1 MRHKTLT
8 VAEMDKTIQDYYLL
22 KMLVL
27 GVLDWPDNDFESQ
40 ILKAY
45 IKIQSTTEIA
55 DKLNKKG
62 LKIKTENELRYGL
75 RKYVS
80 TDIRDII
87 LKSKKGRLT
96 EVAKAFL
103 SYNKGRTN
111 FQSLLRL
118 AKL

>member
-8 VAEMDKTIQDYYLL
+8 VAEMDKRIQDYYLL
-22 KMLVL
+22 KMLIL
-27 GVLDWPDNDFESQ
+27 GVLDWPENDFVCQ
-40 ILKAY
+40 VLKAY

-62 LKIKTENELRYGL
+62 LKIKTEKGL

-80 TDIRDII
+80 TDVRDII
-87 LKSKKGRLT
+87 LKSQKGRLT
-96 EVAKAFL
+96 EVAKALL

-111 FQSLLRL
+111 FQNLLRL
-118 AKL
+118 VKM